1 VRVHLAEG
9 NVAEAVRAHDVFETL
24 LGEELGVGPTEQMTR
39 LVRDVRSSSRGVAQ
53 AIG

>member
-1 VRVHLAEG
+1 
-9 NVAEAVRAHDVFETL
+9 VFETL